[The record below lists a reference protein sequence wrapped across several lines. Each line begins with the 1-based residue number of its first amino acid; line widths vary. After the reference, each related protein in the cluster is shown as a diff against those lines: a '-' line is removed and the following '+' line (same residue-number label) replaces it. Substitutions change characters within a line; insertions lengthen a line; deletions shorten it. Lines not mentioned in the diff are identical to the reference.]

1 MKLRVLGCSGGIGGG
16 LRTTALLFDDDILI
30 DGGTGV
36 GDLTLEELRRIDHVF
51 ITHSHLDH
59 VACIPFLLDSVGALR
74 ERPITLYASNETIA
88 TLRAHLFNWKLWPDF
103 SVIPNACA
111 PIMRFQPIALGEV
124 VRLGARTLRSL
135 PACHVV
141 PAVGYHVDS
150 GTGSL
155 VFTGDTG
162 PCEARWEAINRIGN
176 LRYLIVETAFS
187 NAEGALA
194 AASKHLTPDL
204 LVQELAHLHARP
216 EIYITHLKPVD
227 GRSTMQEVSRVA
239 AAWMPR
245 MLEHGQVLEF

>member
-1 MKLRVLGCSGGIGGG
+1 MKLRVLGCSGSIGGG
-16 LRTTALLFDDDILI
+16 LRTTAFLLDDDILI

-51 ITHSHLDH
+51 VTHSHLDH
-59 VACIPFLLDSVGALR
+59 VACIPFLLDTVGALR
-74 ERPITLYASNETIA
+74 ERPVTLHASDETIA

-103 SVIPNACA
+103 SVIPNASA
-111 PIMRFQPIALGEV
+111 PYMRFQPMALGEA
-124 VRLGARTLRSL
+124 VRLGSRIVRSL
-135 PACHVV
+135 PVCHVV

-150 GTGSL
+150 GAGSL

-162 PCEARWEAINRIGN
+162 PCEALWEAVNRIGN
-176 LRYLIVETAFS
+176 LRHLIVETAFS

-204 LVQELAHLHARP
+204 LAQELSRLRVRP
-216 EIYITHLKPVD
+216 EIFITHLKPVD
-227 GRSTMQEVSRVA
+227 GASTMQEVGRVA
-239 AAWMPR
+239 AAWAPR